1 MTKKIKL
8 LIISLIMIFCISVC
22 ILYKPIYYRLY
33 LGNRIKG
40 NVEVKIDDKTYFLEK
55 NKINFQD
62 SIYHDGTSKI
72 YDDGTAKIS
81 FNAIDYGNYSFEILD
96 TPIGSP
102 VKITC
107 FQHNWW
113 SVQNFELKI
122 EIDTSQN
129 MITYS
134 GNYTTILDNG
144 KKRYKTIDKIQPVTD
159 EYVGITLGY

>member
-1 MTKKIKL
+1 MTKKKFL
-8 LIISLIMIFCISVC
+8 LIILFIITFCISVC

-55 NKINFQD
+55 NKIKFHD
-62 SIYHDGTSKI
+62 SI
-72 YDDGTAKIS
+72 YDDGTAKIYDNGTANIS
-81 FNAIDYGNYSFEILD
+81 FHAGEYGDYSFELLD
-96 TPIGSP
+96 TPIGRP
-102 VKITC
+102 IEITC

-134 GNYTTILDNG
+134 GNYTTISDNG
-144 KKRYKTIDKIQPVTD
+144 KKRYETIDKIQSLTD
-159 EYVGITLGY
+159 EYVQIILGH